1 MSRYFHL
8 YADGKTVREISQ
20 EEYIDISRKW
30 RGSARPRRLVAVSQ
44 TGLWI
49 ERGPKGVWVPLEQLL
64 EVLRRVG
71 AIPAETKQS
80 LDS

>member
-1 MSRYFHL
+1 MTKYFHL
-8 YADGKTVREISQ
+8 YADGKTVREISR
-20 EEYIDISRKW
+20 EEYIDISYKW
-30 RGSARPRRLVAVSQ
+30 RESSRPRRLVTASQ
-44 TGLWI
+44 N
-49 ERGPKGVWVPLEQLL
+49 GVWAEYGNSGVWIPMPQLL